1 MGEDSPLSVTQM
13 LWVNIIMDTFAAL
26 ALASLPPSERVMD
39 DKPRE
44 YNAHIITKKMAA
56 FILGVGITFVVFLL
70 GLVQYFKRVD
80 LTSLADFSVKDYFES
95 FVNFSG
101 PFNELTSY
109 ELSLFFTIFVM
120 LQFWNMFNAKA
131 YGTRK
136 STFNGFSSVLKGFGI
151 IALLIVLGQILIVQ
165 FGGVM
170 FNVVPISLVDWL
182 LIIGGTSIVLW
193 VGELFRVFKR

>member
-1 MGEDSPLSVTQM
+1 
-13 LWVNIIMDTFAAL
+13 
-26 ALASLPPSERVMD
+26 
-39 DKPRE
+39 
-44 YNAHIITKKMAA
+44 
-56 FILGVGITFVVFLL
+56 
-70 GLVQYFKRVD
+70 
-80 LTSLADFSVKDYFES
+80 
-95 FVNFSG
+95 
-101 PFNELTSY
+101 
-109 ELSLFFTIFVM
+109 M

-136 STFNGFSSVLKGFGI
+136 STFNGFSSVLKGFGV